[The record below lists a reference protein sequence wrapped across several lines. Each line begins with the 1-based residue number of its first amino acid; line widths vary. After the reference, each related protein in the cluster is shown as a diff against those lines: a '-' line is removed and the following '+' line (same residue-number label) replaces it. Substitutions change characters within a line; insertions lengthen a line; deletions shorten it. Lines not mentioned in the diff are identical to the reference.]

1 MKLLGSTISKIKKD
15 QNGENLPYLEI
26 TEVVF
31 VHCNTVNNNIN
42 KIQEFQISNSVNYQ
56 IFHKKKLYF

>member
-42 KIQEFQISNSVNYQ
+42 KIQEFQISNSVNY
-56 IFHKKKLYF
+56 